1 MKSKRHFLCKFTRLF
16 RRNVRSYLFCKSF
29 LGHALI
35 LSFVSWWS
43 LTLSYDSVHVHFLSL
58 HNLLYLVVAP
68 LRLPLCLTQV
78 PVSLILNPVQI
89 GQAEQASFDQ
99 ALISAVLTLSAHPD
113 SIEPQNPRGVLQ
125 TGLPIPDFYG
135 GQRQRQRQNSSC
147 FFDSQQQTD
156 VCPFFKP
163 LASPF
168 DTINLWF
175 HVCFSAGFFLHVLNS
190 VGIQIGRQCETTC
203 GWEQHRD
210 VKVALV
216 SVTVCVFVCV
226 DTLHCIH
233 SLTLYLPVWEE
244 YDKWIH
250 KAEWATYWVCFVKGK
265 NLKRR

>member
-113 SIEPQNPRGVLQ
+113 SIEPPNPRGVLQ

-135 GQRQRQRQNSSC
+135 GQRQRQNSSC

-190 VGIQIGRQCETTC
+190 VGIQIGRQCETNVVENSTEMWKSLWFLSLCVCLCVLTHCTASTVWHYTC
-203 GWEQHRD
+203 LCGRNMTNEYIKQNE
-210 VKVALV
+210 LL
-216 SVTVCVFVCV
+216 TECV
-226 DTLHCIH
+226 L
-233 SLTLYLPVWEE
+233 
-244 YDKWIH
+244 
-250 KAEWATYWVCFVKGK
+250 
-265 NLKRR
+265 